1 MERINPRPP
10 ARDAVPMTE
19 PDDVHFMHGHP
30 VPKSDHAPL
39 LASFHLLLAQA
50 AECFSVRIGPTGR
63 TSHFEDWELTRAA
76 LMARMASTLR
86 HLGYLVPSY
95 SRLDGLALTRTLVDH
110 IVAFAWISA
119 NPNDRLPAFLRSS
132 FKDQLAKD
140 ARRRERGEVPLIE
153 DALRERLSAYTREVN
168 EEMPKL
174 PRRSREA
181 DEHWRDQAR
190 ALLPQSLGD
199 LVDFQR
205 WYRDVYDHYAASDH
219 PATLG
224 LGLFVHLDGNPVI
237 ATVDGE
243 PERELEQD
251 LRPYWIAAFAFADAL
266 LVSHLASGRPRLQP
280 LRQALEL
287 IGTIR
292 NLDRAGRLLVTAGD
306 DGSVS
311 IGLAEAD
318 EETGTAAD

>member
-1 MERINPRPP
+1 M
-10 ARDAVPMTE
+10 
-19 PDDVHFMHGHP
+19 
-30 VPKSDHAPL
+30 
-39 LASFHLLLAQA
+39 
-50 AECFSVRIGPTGR
+50 
-63 TSHFEDWELTRAA
+63 
-76 LMARMASTLR
+76 
-86 HLGYLVPSY
+86 
-95 SRLDGLALTRTLVDH
+95 
-110 IVAFAWISA
+110 
-119 NPNDRLPAFLRSS
+119 
-132 FKDQLAKD
+132 
-140 ARRRERGEVPLIE
+140 
-153 DALRERLSAYTREVN
+153 SAYTRQVN

-190 ALLPQSLGD
+190 ALLPESLWD

-224 LGLFVHLDGNPVI
+224 LELFVHLAGAPWI

-243 PERELEQD
+243 PERDLTED

-280 LRQALEL
+280 LRQALEV

-292 NLDRAGRLLVTAGD
+292 TLERDGRLSVTVRD
-306 DGSVS
+306 DGSFS
-311 IGLAEAD
+311 IGIAD
-318 EETGTAAD
+318 ADTGDGTPAS

>member
-1 MERINPRPP
+1 
-10 ARDAVPMTE
+10 
-19 PDDVHFMHGHP
+19 
-30 VPKSDHAPL
+30 
-39 LASFHLLLAQA
+39 
-50 AECFSVRIGPTGR
+50 
-63 TSHFEDWELTRAA
+63 
-76 LMARMASTLR
+76 MARMASTLR
-86 HLGYLVPSY
+86 HLGYLAPSY
-95 SRLDGLALTRTLVDH
+95 SRLDGLALARTLVDQV
-110 IVAFAWISA
+110 VAFAWISA
-119 NPNDRLPAFLRSS
+119 KPNDRLPAFLRSS

-140 ARRRERGEVPLIE
+140 ARRRERGEEPLIE

-190 ALLPQSLGD
+190 ALLPESLRG

-224 LGLFVHLDGNPVI
+224 LERFVHLDGNPVV

-243 PERELEQD
+243 PERNLEED

-280 LRQALEL
+280 LRQALEQ

-292 NLDRAGRLLVTAGD
+292 NLERAGRLSVTARD
-306 DGSVS
+306 DGSFS
-311 IGLAEAD
+311 IGLADAD
-318 EETGTAAD
+318 VVFDARPARRRH

>member
-1 MERINPRPP
+1 MLL
-10 ARDAVPMTE
+10 PMTA
-19 PDDVHFMHGHP
+19 PDDVQFMHGHP
-30 VPKSDHAPL
+30 IPTRDHATL

-50 AECFSVRIGPTGR
+50 AECFPVRIRPTGQ

-86 HLGYLVPSY
+86 HLGYLAPSY
-95 SRLDGLALTRTLVDH
+95 SRLDGLALARTLVDH
-110 IVAFAWISA
+110 VVAFAWISA

-140 ARRRERGEVPLIE
+140 ARRRERSEEPLIE
-153 DALRERLSAYTREVN
+153 DALRGRLSAYTREVN

-190 ALLPQSLGD
+190 ALLPESLRG

-224 LGLFVHLDGNPVI
+224 LELFVHLDGNPVV

-243 PERELEQD
+243 PERNLQED
-251 LRPYWIAAFAFADAL
+251 LRPYWIAAFAFADAARVAPCL
-266 LVSHLASGRPRLQP
+266 GQAAPSAAAAGAGADRDDPQP
-280 LRQALEL
+280 
-287 IGTIR
+287 
-292 NLDRAGRLLVTAGD
+292 RAGRAP
-306 DGSVS
+306 
-311 IGLAEAD
+311 IGYRQGRRQLQHR
-318 EETGTAAD
+318 TRRR

>member
-1 MERINPRPP
+1 
-10 ARDAVPMTE
+10 
-19 PDDVHFMHGHP
+19 
-30 VPKSDHAPL
+30 
-39 LASFHLLLAQA
+39 
-50 AECFSVRIGPTGR
+50 
-63 TSHFEDWELTRAA
+63 
-76 LMARMASTLR
+76 
-86 HLGYLVPSY
+86 
-95 SRLDGLALTRTLVDH
+95 VDH
-110 IVAFAWISA
+110 VVAFAWISA
-119 NPNDRLPAFLRSS
+119 KPNDRLPAFLRSS

-140 ARRRERGEVPLIE
+140 ARRRERGEEPLIE
-153 DALRERLSAYTREVN
+153 DVLRERLSAYTREVN

-190 ALLPQSLGD
+190 ALLPESLGG
-199 LVDFQR
+199 LVDFRR

-224 LGLFVHLDGNPVI
+224 LELFVHLDGNPVV

-243 PERELEQD
+243 PERNLEDD

-280 LRQALEL
+280 LRQALEQ

-292 NLDRAGRLLVTAGD
+292 NLARAGRLSVTAMD
-306 DGSVS
+306 DGSFS
-311 IGLAEAD
+311 IGLADAD
-318 EETGTAAD
+318 EGTGTAAD

>member
-1 MERINPRPP
+1 MNRRPP
-10 ARDAVPMTE
+10 VERAMLFPMTA
-19 PDDVHFMHGHP
+19 PDDVQFMHGHP
-30 VPKSDHAPL
+30 VPARDHATL

-50 AECFSVRIGPTGR
+50 AECFLVRIRPTGQ

-86 HLGYLVPSY
+86 HLGYLAPSY
-95 SRLDGLALTRTLVDH
+95 SRLDGLALARTLVDH
-110 IVAFAWISA
+110 VVAFAWISA
-119 NPNDRLPAFLRSS
+119 KPNDRLPAFLRSS

-140 ARRRERGEVPLIE
+140 ARRRERGEEPLIE

-190 ALLPQSLGD
+190 ALLPESLGG

-224 LGLFVHLDGNPVI
+224 LELFVHLDGNPVV

-243 PERELEQD
+243 PERNLEED

-280 LRQALEL
+280 LRQALEQ

-292 NLDRAGRLLVTAGD
+292 NLERAGRLSVTARD
-306 DGSVS
+306 DGSFS
-311 IGLAEAD
+311 IGLADAD
-318 EETGTAAD
+318 EGTGSAAD